1 LDLLNN
7 NGTGKIDAG
16 SYTCSRYS
24 LFGKAEQKTYRYR
37 ASALSPVNLP
47 KYFTLVGTNFIES
60 ANLQRIGDRSNART
74 LVANLRWGAGV
85 LIQITQSLPDF
96 F

>member
-7 NGTGKIDAG
+7 ETGKADTG

-24 LFGKAEQKTYRYR
+24 LFGKAERKTYRYR
-37 ASALSPVNLP
+37 ASALIPVNLP
-47 KYFTLVGTNFIES
+47 EYFTLVGTNSIES
-60 ANLQRIGDRSNART
+60 ANLQRIGDRCK
-74 LVANLRWGAGV
+74 LEMGVGV

-96 F
+96 S